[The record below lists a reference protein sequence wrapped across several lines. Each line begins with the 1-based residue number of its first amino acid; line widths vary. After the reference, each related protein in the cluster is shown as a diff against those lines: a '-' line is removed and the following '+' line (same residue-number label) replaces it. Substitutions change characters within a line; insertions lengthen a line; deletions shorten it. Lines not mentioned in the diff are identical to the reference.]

1 MTKEFVR
8 CGVSPS
14 RWLRPLGVV
23 AGLLLSLAA
32 HAQVK
37 ILVNPGD
44 QGEQSRGATMTSWR
58 TAIEQVLRKERF
70 NDSTMAGLADMTSD
84 LSATRARIPDVVVG
98 PAHLI
103 GSALR
108 YGYTPVAQL
117 DVRSQAV
124 LVVSTHSPITNFQQ
138 AAGKRLGL
146 PMQDS
151 LVTYL
156 LRGETVAANTTIKRH
171 FRDLYETRYQD
182 ALLVC
187 LQIGRCDVVG
197 VEKATYEKWIA
208 AGSQVKVIME
218 SREVPGLSLAI
229 KDGSKISADAF
240 RADLAE
246 VAAAGSKTTR
256 VSPQDFTYVST
267 LGYFTP
273 RALAGAK
280 VVDAKTVAAMLSA
293 HTARYIDTRNDA
305 EFNEGH
311 VPGSVLVPYVEKSAK
326 DPDFTSDADQF
337 NIAKLG
343 PERDAVLVFGCNGP
357 ECWKSHKA
365 SIAALKAGY
374 KNVNWFRGGLP
385 EWRAAGLAVDTNAK

>member
-1 MTKEFVR
+1 MTNEFER
-8 CGVSPS
+8 CGVWPS
-14 RWLRPLGVV
+14 RLLCRLGVV

-44 QGEQSRGATMTSWR
+44 QGEQSRGATMTIWR

-117 DVRSQAV
+117 DTRSQAV
-124 LVVSTHSPITNFQQ
+124 LVVPTNSPITNFQQ

-187 LQIGRCDVVG
+187 LQIGRCEVVG

-229 KDGSKISADAF
+229 KDGSKVSADAF

-256 VSPQDFTYVST
+256 ASPQDFTYVST

-293 HTARYIDTRNDA
+293 NTARYIDTRNDA

-311 VPGSVLVPYVEKSAK
+311 VPGSMLVPYVEKSAK
-326 DPDFTSDADQF
+326 DPDFASDADQF
-337 NIAKLG
+337 NVAKLG
-343 PERDAVLVFGCNGP
+343 PDRDAVLVFGCNGP

-365 SIAALKAGY
+365 SIAALRAGY

-385 EWRAAGLAVDTNAK
+385 EWRAAGLAVNINAK